1 VLFLQ
6 AGTAFF
12 TAPPTVSE
20 CAPSIARTNLE
31 KQMEK
36 LIAQL
41 MRLYLAAGQI
51 DPALLARRVLG
62 ELAGPVALAS
72 DAGMTRAIVIPF
84 DKARYQEE
92 GQHWTRLCEV
102 AHALQAQYGFPAP
115 GVSVSANSGFRLWLS
130 LAAPVPVAQA
140 QQFLEGLR
148 DAAFPELAIAPDAA
162 TRPVELPPCR
172 DPESGRWAAFI
183 HPGMG
188 ASFIDEPGL
197 EMAPPPVAQ
206 AAFLEQLETI
216 ALEQFDAALAALQPA
231 PAAALERAKASPSAD
246 AAAAELLLRD
256 ATLED
261 IVRHL
266 HAKNIEPTFRHLVNR
281 GDAS

>member
-1 VLFLQ
+1 
-6 AGTAFF
+6 
-12 TAPPTVSE
+12 
-20 CAPSIARTNLE
+20 
-31 KQMEK
+31 MEK

-41 MRLYLAAGQI
+41 MRLYLATDMAAGQAE
-51 DPALLARRVLG
+51 PGMLTRRVLG
-62 ELAGPVALAS
+62 ELTGPVELATQ
-72 DAGMTRAIVIPF
+72 DGMTRAIVIPF
-84 DKARYQEE
+84 DKARYQED

-102 AHALQAQYGFPAP
+102 AHALQAHYDFPAP
-115 GVSVSANSGFRLWLS
+115 GVSISAASGFRLWLS
-130 LAAPVPVAQA
+130 LAAPVPAARA

-148 DAAFPELAIAPDAA
+148 DTAFPDLAIAPDAA

-172 DPESGRWAAFI
+172 DADTGRWAAFI

-197 EMAPPPVAQ
+197 DMAPPPLAQ

-216 ALEQFDAALAALQPA
+216 GLEQFNAALAALKPTSSLERPAVNAARAA
-231 PAAALERAKASPSAD
+231 PAGTG
-246 AAAAELLLRD
+246 ELLLRD

-266 HAKNIEPTFRHLVNR
+266 HGLNIEPTFRHLLPR
-281 GDAS
+281 

>member
-1 VLFLQ
+1 
-6 AGTAFF
+6 
-12 TAPPTVSE
+12 
-20 CAPSIARTNLE
+20 
-31 KQMEK
+31 MEK

-41 MRLYLAAGQI
+41 MRLYMAAGQAE
-51 DPALLARRVLG
+51 PGMLTKRLLG
-62 ELAGPVALAS
+62 ELDGPVELATRE
-72 DAGMTRAIVIPF
+72 GMTRAIVIPF
-84 DKARYQEE
+84 DKARYQED

-102 AHALQAQYGFPAP
+102 AHALQAHYDFPAP
-115 GVSVSANSGFRLWLS
+115 GVSISAASGFRLWLS
-130 LAAPVPVAQA
+130 LAAPVPVAQT

-148 DAAFPELAIAPDAA
+148 DTAFPDLAIAPDAA
-162 TRPVELPPCR
+162 RRAVELPPCR

-216 ALEQFDAALAALQPA
+216 GLEQFNAALAALQPA
-231 PAAALERAKASPSAD
+231 PNLDLPVVNIGRATPAAAG
-246 AAAAELLLRD
+246 ELLLRD

-266 HAKNIEPTFRHLVNR
+266 HALNIEPTFRHLLP
-281 GDAS
+281 GKGSH

>member
-1 VLFLQ
+1 VR
-6 AGTAFF
+6 
-12 TAPPTVSE
+12 E
-20 CAPSIARTNLE
+20 CAPSIARPNLE
-31 KQMEK
+31 KYVEK

-41 MRLYLAAGQI
+41 MRLYLATDMAAGQAE
-51 DPALLARRVLG
+51 PGMLTRRVLG
-62 ELAGPVALAS
+62 ELTGPVELATQ
-72 DAGMTRAIVIPF
+72 DGMTRAIVIPF
-84 DKARYQEE
+84 DKARYQED

-102 AHALQAQYGFPAP
+102 AHALQAHYDFPAP
-115 GVSVSANSGFRLWLS
+115 GVSISAASGFRLWLS
-130 LAAPVPVAQA
+130 LAAPVPAARA

-148 DAAFPELAIAPDAA
+148 DTAFPDLAIVPDAA

-172 DPESGRWAAFI
+172 DADTGRWAAFI

-216 ALEQFDAALAALQPA
+216 GLEQFNAALATLQPA
-231 PAAALERAKASPSAD
+231 PNLDLPAVKTARAAP
-246 AAAAELLLRD
+246 AAAAASDLLLRD

-266 HAKNIEPTFRHLVNR
+266 HGLNIEPTFRHLLPR
-281 GDAS
+281 

>member
-1 VLFLQ
+1 
-6 AGTAFF
+6 
-12 TAPPTVSE
+12 
-20 CAPSIARTNLE
+20 
-31 KQMEK
+31 MEK

-41 MRLYLAAGQI
+41 MRLYMAAGQAE
-51 DPALLARRVLG
+51 PGMLARRVQG
-62 ELAGPVALAS
+62 ELTGPVELATP
-72 DAGMTRAIVIPF
+72 DGMTRTIVIPF

-92 GQHWTRLCEV
+92 GRHWTRLCEV
-102 AHALQAQYGFPAP
+102 AHALQAHYDFPAP
-115 GVSVSANSGFRLWLS
+115 GVSISAASGFRLWLS
-130 LAAPVPVAQA
+130 LAAPVPLAQA

-148 DAAFPELAIAPDAA
+148 DTAFPDLAIAPDAA
-162 TRPVELPPCR
+162 TLRVELPPCR
-172 DPESGRWAAFI
+172 DLDSGRWAAFI

-216 ALEQFDAALAALQPA
+216 GRDQFEDALARLQPVQA
-231 PAAALERAKASPSAD
+231 PAAGARTLGARPALV
-246 AAAAELLLRD
+246 AECGDLLLRD

-266 HAKNIEPTFRHLVNR
+266 HAKNIEPTFRHLLDR
-281 GDAS
+281 RELG

>member
-1 VLFLQ
+1 
-6 AGTAFF
+6 
-12 TAPPTVSE
+12 
-20 CAPSIARTNLE
+20 
-31 KQMEK
+31 MEK

-41 MRLYLAAGQI
+41 MRLYLTAGQATP
-51 DPALLARRVLG
+51 DMLARRVQG
-62 ELAGPVALAS
+62 ELTGPVELATQ
-72 DAGMTRAIVIPF
+72 DGTTRTIVIPF

-102 AHALQAQYGFPAP
+102 AHALQAHYDFPAP
-115 GVSVSANSGFRLWLS
+115 GVSISAASGFRLWLS
-130 LAAPVPVAQA
+130 LGAPVPVADA
-140 QQFLEGLR
+140 QRFLEGLR
-148 DAAFPELAIAPDAA
+148 ATAFPDLAIAPDAA

-172 DPESGRWAAFI
+172 DLDSGRWAAFI

-206 AAFLEQLETI
+206 AAFLEQLGTI
-216 ALEQFDAALAALQPA
+216 GLEQFNAALANLQPA
-231 PAAALERAKASPSAD
+231 PTLDLPAMNSAPATPAAAG
-246 AAAAELLLRD
+246 ELLLRD

-266 HAKNIEPTFRHLVNR
+266 HAKNIEPTFRYLISR
-281 GDAS
+281 

>member
-1 VLFLQ
+1 MR
-6 AGTAFF
+6 
-12 TAPPTVSE
+12 
-20 CAPSIARTNLE
+20 PSIARPNLE
-31 KQMEK
+31 KYMEK

-41 MRLYLAAGQI
+41 MRLYIAAGQAE
-51 DPALLARRVLG
+51 PGLLTRRVLG
-62 ELAGPVALAS
+62 ELTGPVELATQ
-72 DAGMTRAIVIPF
+72 DGMTRAIVIPF

-102 AHALQAQYGFPAP
+102 AHALQAHYDFPAP
-115 GVSVSANSGFRLWLS
+115 GVSISAASGFRLWLS

-148 DAAFPELAIAPDAA
+148 DTAFPDLAIAPDAA

-172 DPESGRWAAFI
+172 DADNGRWAAFI

-216 ALEQFDAALAALQPA
+216 DPEQFKAALAGLQPA
-231 PAAALERAKASPSAD
+231 PNLDLPAVNTARAKP
-246 AAAAELLLRD
+246 AAGGELLLRD

-266 HAKNIEPTFRHLVNR
+266 HALDIEPTFRHLLPAR
-281 GDAS
+281 AS

>member
-1 VLFLQ
+1 
-6 AGTAFF
+6 
-12 TAPPTVSE
+12 
-20 CAPSIARTNLE
+20 
-31 KQMEK
+31 MEK

-41 MRLYLAAGQI
+41 MRLYLANDMAEP
-51 DPALLARRVLG
+51 DMLARRVLG
-62 ELAGPVALAS
+62 ELTGPLELATR
-72 DAGMTRAIVIPF
+72 DGMTRAIVIPF

-102 AHALQAQYGFPAP
+102 AHALQAHYDFPAP
-115 GVSVSANSGFRLWLS
+115 GVSISAASGFRLWLS
-130 LAAPVPVAQA
+130 LEAAVPVAQA
-140 QQFLEGLR
+140 QRFLEGLR
-148 DAAFPELAIAPDAA
+148 GSAFPDLAIAPDAA

-172 DPESGRWAAFI
+172 DADTGRWAAFI

-216 ALEQFDAALAALQPA
+216 GPEQFTAALASLEPAPNLDLPAVNTARAA
-231 PAAALERAKASPSAD
+231 PAAAG
-246 AAAAELLLRD
+246 ELLLRD

-266 HAKNIEPTFRHLVNR
+266 HALNIEPTFRHLMPR
-281 GDAS
+281 

>member
-1 VLFLQ
+1 
-6 AGTAFF
+6 
-12 TAPPTVSE
+12 
-20 CAPSIARTNLE
+20 
-31 KQMEK
+31 MEK

-41 MRLYLAAGQI
+41 MRLYMAAGQA
-51 DPALLARRVLG
+51 DPAMLTRRVQG
-62 ELAGPVALAS
+62 ELTGAVDLATR
-72 DAGMTRAIVIPF
+72 DGMTRAIVIPF

-92 GQHWTRLCEV
+92 GRHWTRLCDV
-102 AHALQAQYGFPAP
+102 AHALQAHYDFPAP
-115 GVSVSANSGFRLWLS
+115 GVSISAASGFRLWLS
-130 LAAPVPVAQA
+130 LAAPVPVAEA
-140 QQFLEGLR
+140 RRFLEGLR
-148 DAAFPELAIAPDAA
+148 DTAFPDLAIAPDAA

-172 DPESGRWAAFI
+172 DADTGRWAAFI

-216 ALEQFDAALAALQPA
+216 GLDQFKAALASFQPA
-231 PAAALERAKASPSAD
+231 PNLDLPAVNTARATP
-246 AAAAELLLRD
+246 AAAAAGDLLLRD

-266 HAKNIEPTFRHLVNR
+266 HALNIEPTFRHLLP
-281 GDAS
+281 GTSSH

>member
-1 VLFLQ
+1 
-6 AGTAFF
+6 
-12 TAPPTVSE
+12 
-20 CAPSIARTNLE
+20 
-31 KQMEK
+31 MEK

-41 MRLYLAAGQI
+41 MRLYLPAGQVE
-51 DPALLARRVLG
+51 PGLLTRQVRG
-62 ELAGPVALAS
+62 ETTLPVSLATES
-72 DAGMTRAIVIPF
+72 GMTRALAIPF
-84 DKARYQEE
+84 DKARYEE
-92 GQHWTRLCEV
+92 DGQHWTRLCEV

-115 GVSVSANSGFRLWLS
+115 GVSISAASGFRLWLS
-130 LAAPVPVAQA
+130 FETPVPASEA

-148 DAAFPELAIAPDAA
+148 DTVCPELVVAPDAV

-172 DPESGRWAAFI
+172 NGETGRWAAFI

-197 EMAPPPVAQ
+197 EMAPPAAAQ

-216 ALEQFDAALAALQPA
+216 GAQQFRDALAAMQRAVA
-231 PAAALERAKASPSAD
+231 PAAAVTAPPPPP
-246 AAAAELLLRD
+246 AAQGSGELLLRD

-266 HAKNIEPTFRHLVNR
+266 HAKNIEPTFRHLLPQ
-281 GDAS
+281 GG